1 MESIVYMAKYMGLA
15 KSNAKEFLFVGM
27 LVVVSVG
34 SHAYRVKGK
43 DAQYN
48 FVCTKN
54 ADPNVTT
61 IVNLDAKRNV
71 GRDANTSGSVPKNV
85 DIPNYVVEEQEP
97 TTCVTSLVVNC
108 WTVGMHVLDTAAKYA
123 LPSVRHVIH
132 LNSIAQRIDMY
143 NFLADIILA
152 TQK

>member
-1 MESIVYMAKYMGLA
+1 M
-15 KSNAKEFLFVGM
+15 
-27 LVVVSVG
+27 
-34 SHAYRVKGK
+34 
-43 DAQYN
+43 
-48 FVCTKN
+48 
-54 ADPNVTT
+54 
-61 IVNLDAKRNV
+61 
-71 GRDANTSGSVPKNV
+71 SGSVLKNV
-85 DIPNYVVEEQEP
+85 DIPIYVLEEQER
-97 TTCVTSLVVNC
+97 TTFAKKLVVNC

>member
-1 MESIVYMAKYMGLA
+1 M
-15 KSNAKEFLFVGM
+15 
-27 LVVVSVG
+27 
-34 SHAYRVKGK
+34 
-43 DAQYN
+43 
-48 FVCTKN
+48 
-54 ADPNVTT
+54 T
-61 IVNLDAKRNV
+61 IIANLDAKRNV
-71 GRDANTSGSVPKNV
+71 ERDANILGFVQKNV
-85 DIPNYVVEEQEP
+85 DIPNYVLEEQERK
-97 TTCVTSLVVNC
+97 TCVTSLVVNC